1 MKIRVLYATEK
12 AEKALKLFFFKEIPF
27 HKLKMTTLN
36 HFQIEIALML

>member
-12 AEKALKLFFFKEIPF
+12 AEKTLKLFFKEIPY